1 MCGRF
6 TLTASLP
13 QIKEH
18 FTLQQAVAALIPRYN
33 IAPSQ
38 FVVIIKNNS
47 LEFATWGFKMAN
59 SINSIINAKIET
71 VLEKKCFNMAF
82 KKQRCLIVAS
92 GFFEWKTIG
101 TKKAP
106 FYVQV
111 KEQAILGFAGIF
123 IKDNCAI
130 LTTSVDQTKYKN
142 AIHSRIPVI
151 INKSNYHLW
160 LNQKTSI
167 DVLRQSDLQI
177 NQEDFLMYPVSSQV
191 NSPKFDNAVCIKS
204 LDYTEH
210 T

>member
-6 TLTASLP
+6 TLTASAL

-18 FTLQQAVAALIPRYN
+18 FRLQQASAVLIPRYN

-38 FVVIIKNNS
+38 IVVIIKNNS
-47 LEFATWGFKMAN
+47 LDFATWGFKMSN

-71 VLEKKCFNMAF
+71 VLEKQCFNMAF

-101 TKKAP
+101 NKKAP
-106 FYVQV
+106 FYIQV
-111 KEQAILGFAGIF
+111 KDHIIIGLAGIF
-123 IKDNCAI
+123 IKDSCAI
-130 LTTSVDQTKYKN
+130 LTTKVDQTKYKN
-142 AIHSRIPVI
+142 AIHDRIPVI

-191 NSPKFDNAVCIKS
+191 NSPKFDNAVCIRS
-204 LDYTEH
+204 LDYTEQ

>member
-6 TLTASLP
+6 ALTASVL

-18 FTLQQAVAALIPRYN
+18 FMLKQAAASLIPRYN

-38 FVVIIKNNS
+38 VVVIIKGNS
-47 LEFATWGFKMAN
+47 LEFANWGFKMSN
-59 SINSIINAKIET
+59 SINNIINVKIET
-71 VLEKKCFNMAF
+71 ALEKNCFNVAF

-92 GFFEWKTIG
+92 GFFEWKTIDN
-101 TKKAP
+101 KKIP

-130 LTTSVDQTKYKN
+130 LTTNVDQNKYTD

-151 INKSNYHLW
+151 INKSNYNLW

-167 DVLRQSDLQI
+167 ELLRSSDLQI
-177 NQEDFLMYPVSSQV
+177 NQEDFFMNPVSSQV
-191 NSPKFDNAVCIKS
+191 NSPRFDNEMCIKS
-204 LDYTEH
+204 L
-210 T
+210 